1 MALPFRGA
9 QGLRDSGWREDDKGV
24 RHTNLVTSTDAM
36 KASLITHLLGWC
48 FAVDFWALAGP
59 VDPRIGTSDSS
70 CKRTSALMIGSP
82 RNSVVSVIFT
92 VQPALCLLI
101 FENTFFGTFYIYN
114 HFSFP
119 PCKRNPFA
127 VHRGPGSKTPFPCLK

>member
-1 MALPFRGA
+1 M
-9 QGLRDSGWREDDKGV
+9 
-24 RHTNLVTSTDAM
+24 
-36 KASLITHLLGWC
+36 
-48 FAVDFWALAGP
+48 VDVWALAGP

-92 VQPALCLLI
+92 VQPALCFI
-101 FENTFFGTFYIYN
+101 FENTFLVHST
-114 HFSFP
+114 STTVSPFP
-119 PCKRNPFA
+119 HAKRDPFA